1 MNGIWKIL
9 GIDPT
14 VDKKVIKKAYHA
26 LLKDN
31 NPEDNPAGFIQLRE
45 AYEKALVYAESE
57 NNQQDNWYDI
67 EEDEEETASF
77 TSINPKEQKFMEW
90 CQKVLELYKNYERR
104 NQVENWRE
112 LLYEDIPY
120 QIDYYEKCRLWLYTN
135 IMQPYN
141 SIYMDREARL
151 VLDGFF
157 SYSATPLERVRSKN
171 SWMLERI
178 NRKIKLCEKIEFN
191 KIIINK
197 NYESDDIDNFLV
209 TYERMLTAMTKNNT
223 SEFKRSIKSLK
234 DRQIMYLPLTCIDIA
249 LNFHKYSNTQI
260 EDKINQLITVWG
272 NVAEVKLLNAEY
284 SIYKKE
290 TEKAKGQ
297 LAKLY
302 REVPVKNYNVIYQ
315 MVCCCQK
322 VSMYYE
328 AYMLVKQL
336 TWLNPEPFMND
347 MADAIYEEMENIYLE
362 KEERG
367 EEISDLEYIHLC
379 RMYLRSNRE
388 EDAVKVLKKV
398 KDTSL
403 HYWEYEIAHC
413 LCIFYEEAKKEGSN
427 LYLRGEG
434 HKPESV
440 IPVEPAVP
448 VMEFLE
454 KYPKEQ
460 LNEIEKLEWE
470 ELKGRYLFEQRK
482 YEECENKC
490 NELLEEY
497 PLSYPILLLRG
508 YADYNNLCFSR
519 HDKLKKYLDFDF
531 LIDALPNRTEAR
543 LAGANI
549 AIFCECYERAC
560 RVLEPIKEKVP
571 DQYEYYCILP
581 YRYEEDWEKF
591 IDGLTKLFTKAKEC
605 ELSIPPISKYRLL
618 DLHNIYVQACVLG
631 FHIWEKSHDEWRKFF
646 RLLEELKDA
655 AYNHPE
661 QYVDLYWL
669 YEEKSNKQEEALDI
683 AKQRLENA
691 RTEKQKEDAN
701 LCIYRICCDLGK
713 LEEAEKAATGMPK
726 EHSRISLGRSYHKAG
741 NNEKAIYYLMKDRDI
756 FPGERSLYRW
766 LGMAYY
772 EMGKYDE
779 SIEAFQSAIKIIR
792 KDGDYSSNF
801 NFYLG
806 LYMVY
811 KKKKMWEEAIDSL
824 NLMKKYTCLKEIKAK
839 YPEKIRSLFDDMFAE
854 YSGVEEENMYSIKKI
869 IRKTPKELRAY
880 AYGTLVNIFKTAGK
894 TETAIQTAQK
904 GIEDSDYTGD
914 YFENCN
920 LYRDL
925 YFVYIDKQRWDEAI
939 ETAKLMKEHTNT
951 EAIKAEYP
959 CFIAYASIWNGDYET
974 AYIYFKMVKENDSY
988 SDMGLNTDINI
999 LLSNYGMGNYEEASS
1014 QAIELAYSFE
1024 DPGQKQTLFLMS
1036 LRSCFMM
1043 DGKVDKELA
1052 CKIEK
1057 ELLDIR
1063 KTKTGKEGC
1072 SYNLAQIYMAMG
1084 KIEQYEYYKNL
1095 ALESAQKTEEVD
1107 LDDIVYMN
1115 SWCYAFEKKFDKA
1128 VEEYEKRSESIG
1140 DKCSNSYIEYSYFK
1154 KMANLSN
1161 CNCSEP

>member
-1 MNGIWKIL
+1 MNGIWEIL

-14 VDKKVIKKAYHA
+14 IDKKVIKKAYHV
-26 LLKDN
+26 LLKNN
-31 NPEDNPAGFIQLRE
+31 NPEDNPSAFIRLRE
-45 AYEKALVYAESE
+45 AYEKALVYAESGD
-57 NNQQDNWYDI
+57 NQQEEWIDW
-67 EEDEEETASF
+67 EEDWEDSASF
-77 TSINPKEQKFMEW
+77 TTINPKEQKFKEW

-104 NQVENWRE
+104 NQMDNWRE

-135 IMQPYN
+135 IIQPYN
-141 SIYMDREARL
+141 SVYMDREVRL
-151 VLDGFF
+151 LLDGFF
-157 SYSATPLERVRSKN
+157 SYSVTPLERVRSKN

-178 NRKIKLCEKIEFN
+178 NRKIKLCEKIQFN
-191 KIIINK
+191 KLIING
-197 NYESDDIDNFLV
+197 NYDIDDIDNFLV

-223 SEFKRSIKSLK
+223 PEFKRSIIFLK
-234 DRQIMYLPLTCIDIA
+234 NRQITYLPLICIDIA
-249 LNFHKYSNTQI
+249 LNFHEYSNAQI
-260 EDKINQLITVWG
+260 EDKINKLIVTWG
-272 NVAEVKLLNAEY
+272 NVAEIKLLNAEY
-284 SIYKKE
+284 NIYKKE
-290 TEKAKGQ
+290 TEKAKKQ
-297 LAKLY
+297 LKELY
-302 REVPVKNYNVIYQ
+302 REVPVKNYNVLYQ

-362 KEERG
+362 KEKRG
-367 EEISDLEYIHLC
+367 EEISDLEYIHIC

-388 EDAVKVLKKV
+388 EEAVEVLKKV
-398 KDTSL
+398 RNTST
-403 HYWEYEIAHC
+403 YCWEYEIAHC

-434 HKPESV
+434 HKPESI

-482 YEECENKC
+482 YLECENKC

-531 LIDALPNRTEAR
+531 LIEALPNRTEAR

-549 AIFCECYERAC
+549 AIFCEGYERAKI
-560 RVLEPIKEKVP
+560 VLEPIKEKVP

-591 IDGLTKLFTKAKEC
+591 MDGLTKLFTKAKEC
-605 ELSIPPISKYRLL
+605 KLSIPPISKYRLL

-631 FHIWEKSHDEWRKFF
+631 FNIWVKSHDEWRKFF

-669 YEEKSNKQEEALDI
+669 YERSSRQNQALDV

-701 LCIYRICCDLGK
+701 LSIYRICCDLNK
-713 LEEAEKAATGMPK
+713 LEEAEKAAAGMPK
-726 EHSRISLGRSYHKAG
+726 EHSRIHLGIAYHDAG
-741 NNEKAIYYLMKDRDI
+741 NNEKAIYYLTRERPT
-756 FPGERSLYRW
+756 FPGEMSLYYW

-772 EMGKYDE
+772 EVEKYE
-779 SIEAFQSAIKIIR
+779 EAIDVFWSGINIVR
-792 KDGDYSSNF
+792 RDGDFLSKHNL
-801 NFYLG
+801 YLN
-806 LYMVY
+806 LCMVY
-811 KKKKMWEEAIDSL
+811 KKTKMWKKAMEAL
-824 NLMKKYTCLKEIKAK
+824 NLMKKYTHIEQVKSK
-839 YPEKIRSLFDDMFAE
+839 YPDEIRSLFDAMFAE
-854 YSGVEEENMYSIKKI
+854 YSGAEEENMYHIRNI
-869 IRKTPKELRAY
+869 IRKVPKEMRAY
-880 AYGTLVNIFKTAGK
+880 AYGTLVNIFKTADK

-914 YFENCN
+914 YFENRN

-925 YFVYIDKQRWDEAI
+925 YFIYIDKQRWDEAI
-939 ETAKLMKEHTNT
+939 EMAELMNQHTNT
-951 EAIKAEYP
+951 ESIKAEYP

-974 AYIYFKMVKENDSY
+974 AYIFLKMVKENDFY

-999 LLSNYGMGNYEEASS
+999 LLSNYGMGKYKEASS
-1014 QAIELAYSFE
+1014 LAMELAYSCE
-1024 DPGQKQTLFLMS
+1024 KPGQKQTLFLMS
-1036 LRSCFMM
+1036 LRSRFMM

-1052 CKIEK
+1052 SKIEE
-1057 ELLDIR
+1057 ELLHLM
-1063 KTKTGKEGC
+1063 KTETSKEEC
-1072 SYNLAQIYMAMG
+1072 SANLAQIYMALG
-1084 KIEQYEYYKNL
+1084 NIEQCEYYKKL
-1095 ALESAQKTEEVD
+1095 ALESIHRTEEID

-1128 VEEYEKRSESIG
+1128 VEEYEKNPESIG
-1140 DKCSNSYIEYSYFK
+1140 DKCSNTYIEYVYFK
-1154 KMANLSN
+1154 KMSNL
-1161 CNCSEP
+1161 